1 MKRLKNIEGKNEE
14 QLNAIEDPK
23 EVQARAFSKNKIK
36 PPFLKSIYNQ
46 ELKDGNINN
55 DEAKIIF
62 ETLKDMEGRK
72 IDYSKL
78 AYKSGD
84 NQYFD
89 FNKTG
94 PLSSIYL
101 KLINENTGINVV
113 KLNIE
118 EFKDKTDKLEKKKAK
133 KESYKRN
140 KKEVLENAKAL
151 YDGVKII
158 IDEFEREVWRSS
170 SN

>member
-84 NQYFD
+84 NQYF
-89 FNKTG
+89 
-94 PLSSIYL
+94 
-101 KLINENTGINVV
+101 
-113 KLNIE
+113 
-118 EFKDKTDKLEKKKAK
+118 
-133 KESYKRN
+133 
-140 KKEVLENAKAL
+140 
-151 YDGVKII
+151 
-158 IDEFEREVWRSS
+158 
-170 SN
+170 